1 MLRVRF
7 RESPQTLTKN
17 VASRIRSEVKLLADS
32 LYREVRSKTPVDT
45 GTAKAGWNKNVRADG
60 FTISNNVSYIGVL
73 DKGRHMTNRGMRGS
87 KQAPR
92 GIVGPSLESIKR
104 KN

>member
-1 MLRVRF
+1 MLKIEFVD
-7 RESPQTLTKN
+7 QDLN
-17 VASRIRSEVKLLADS
+17 SRLRKTIDRQVQKIGNEILLEIRS
-32 LYREVRSKTPVDT
+32 RTPVDT
-45 GTAKAGWNKNVRADG
+45 GTARAGWRKQASTTG
-60 FTISNNVSYIGVL
+60 FTIENNVPYIGIL

-92 GIVGPSLESIKR
+92 GIVGPSLKAIKG